1 MKLFESSCLMSFL
14 GYLVE
19 TLFATDRDT
28 EEFGH
33 VMYYIVG
40 GNKLGH
46 FNLSSESVRMTS
58 YSLHQRKQPT

>member
-1 MKLFESSCLMSFL
+1 MSFL

-19 TLFATDRDT
+19 TLFATDIDS

-40 GNKLGH
+40 GNTLGH

-58 YSLHQRKQPT
+58 FLLHPHIQAA